1 MKTRINF
8 GRALSI
14 ISRHDVTTIVK
25 QLQDNVDALDA
36 ARQAQNSLA
45 QRKTIQAARLDS
57 EAAAH
62 RAEAQRAHRVAQ
74 KIKSL
79 LA

>member
-1 MKTRINF
+1 MSKRFNL
-8 GRALSI
+8 GRVLSV

-25 QLQDNVDALDA
+25 QLQDNVDALEA
-36 ARQAQNSLA
+36 ARQAQNKLA
-45 QRKTIQAARLDS
+45 LSKSVQAAQLESQSRQ
-57 EAAAH
+57 H
-62 RAEAQRAHRVAQ
+62 FAEAQRAHRVSQ